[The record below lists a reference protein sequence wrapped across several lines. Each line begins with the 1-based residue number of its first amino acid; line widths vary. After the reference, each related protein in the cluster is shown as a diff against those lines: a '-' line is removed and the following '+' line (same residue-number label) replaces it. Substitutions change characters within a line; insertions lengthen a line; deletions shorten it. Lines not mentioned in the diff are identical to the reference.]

1 MMPVSD
7 NLPQLR
13 DIHLPNGVSVW
24 PLAYGWWVILGSI
37 TAFVALCYLWKYIR
51 RKSKKLYALRLL
63 EKLKDKNDIRSAAA
77 MSEILRRICI
87 YKYPSAVSLSGKAWI
102 DFIEDHCKNKLKKQ
116 ERDLLLNAPYMPEDI
131 TDFSSDDID
140 GLRLFCRNWIGEN
153 L

>member
-24 PLAYGWWVILGSI
+24 PLAYGWWIILVSI
-37 TAFVALCYLWKYIR
+37 IALVALCYLWKYIR

-63 EKLKDKNDIRSAAA
+63 EKLKDKNDIKSAAD

-87 YKYPSAVSLSGKAWI
+87 YKYPQAVSLSGKAWI
-102 DFIEDHCKNKLKKQ
+102 DFVEDHCKTKLKNK
-116 ERDLLLNAPYMPEDI
+116 EHDLLLNAPYMPDDI
-131 TDFSSDDID
+131 TDFSADDIS
-140 GLRLFCRNWIGEN
+140 GLRFFCRDWIGEN